1 MRSDSLACGTR
12 RTEARGHLGTGWLNA
27 SPVASASQIRRNTVL
42 LALCLVTLSGVLQL
56 AVAVATITLVLVTG
70 IESILGLGPAI
81 FLTAGAL
88 AALPAGRMM
97 DRHGRVP
104 VIAGGFVVGLVG
116 CVLTALGCVYGF
128 APLVILGFLSI
139 GAMNGSVVL
148 ARTAVADMYPEER
161 KARAISYVLFGALF
175 GAALGPLVFR
185 PLFAGKDLELDTLVV
200 PWLAAAAMCAVG
212 LIIALAIRPDPRTIA
227 LESARAA
234 LAPGAAPAGEV
245 AEPLGRILRRPR
257 VPTAVLAA
265 VTSFAVMA
273 AVMNLAGYV
282 VVGHEH
288 EQADVFTVISLHI
301 VGMFGLVLVV
311 GQLVDRV
318 GRFRALIAGLAIIA
332 VSTAMLSWV
341 VQIPGMSLS
350 LFLLGLGWSIAY
362 VAATAELVTLAR
374 PVERG
379 RLVGFTDLLAGLTAA
394 GLALLGGVA
403 YSELGVVALSVATT
417 VAVVVPAIVL
427 VLSRRSPAV
436 APEPAG

>member
-1 MRSDSLACGTR
+1 
-12 RTEARGHLGTGWLNA
+12 LNP
-27 SPVASASQIRRNTVL
+27 PVATASQIRRNTAL

-88 AALPAGRMM
+88 AALPAGRLM
-97 DRHGRVP
+97 DRHGRAP
-104 VIAGGFVVGLVG
+104 VIAGGFVVGLAG
-116 CVLTALGCVYGF
+116 CLLTALGCVLDS
-128 APLVILGFLSI
+128 APLVILGFA
-139 GAMNGSVVL
+139 GVGGMNGAVVL
-148 ARTAVADMYPEER
+148 SRTAVADMYPESR

-200 PWLAAAAMCAVG
+200 PWVAAGAMCVVG
-212 LIIALAIRPDPRTIA
+212 VIVALSIRPDPRTIA
-227 LESARAA
+227 LENARAG
-234 LAPGAAPAGEV
+234 LAAGRVASDET
-245 AEPLGRILRRPR
+245 AEPLGQILRRPN

-282 VVGHEH
+282 VVGHDH

-301 VGMFGLVLVV
+301 VGMFGLVLFV
-311 GQLVDRV
+311 GQFVDRV
-318 GRFRALIAGLAIIA
+318 GRRRALIGGLAVIA
-332 VSTAMLSWV
+332 LSTAMLSWV

-350 LFLLGLGWSIAY
+350 LFLLGLGWSVSY
-362 VAATAELVTLAR
+362 VAASAELVTLAR

-379 RLVGFTDLLAGLTAA
+379 RLVGFTDLVAGLTAA

-403 YSELGVVALSVATT
+403 YSELGVAALSVAMTI
-417 VAVVVPAIVL
+417 VVVGPAIVIA
-427 VLSRRSPAV
+427 LSRRTPV
-436 APEPAG
+436 PAPEPAG